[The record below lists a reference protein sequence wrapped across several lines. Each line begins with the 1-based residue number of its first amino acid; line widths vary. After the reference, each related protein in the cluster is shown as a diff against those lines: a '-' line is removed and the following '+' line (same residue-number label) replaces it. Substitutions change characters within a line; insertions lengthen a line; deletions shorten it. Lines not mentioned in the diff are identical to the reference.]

1 MQITIIKQDAHV
13 RVPKSYLDKA
23 LKFFLNQLPL
33 KDKKKCLDKELTLVF
48 VSKAAMKSLNK
59 QFRGKDKPTDVLSFD
74 SLEPSSLG
82 ELILSAEV
90 LSNQAKEHD
99 LSFRDELV
107 YMLYHGVLHLCGY
120 DHEESDKQAKL
131 MFAIQDKAFH
141 DFLSLE
147 EAK

>member
-1 MQITIIKQDAHV
+1 MQLTIIKQDAHV
-13 RVPKSYLDKA
+13 RVPKAYLEKA
-23 LKFFLNQLPL
+23 LIFFLNQLSK

-48 VSKAAMKSLNK
+48 VSKAAIKSLNQ

-74 SLEPSSLG
+74 PLEPSSLG
-82 ELILSAEV
+82 ELTFSAEV
-90 LSNQAKEHD
+90 LGKQAEEHD

-120 DHEESDKQAKL
+120 DHEESEKEAKQ